1 MCRHLFTVF
10 SIRRLCL
17 VFATSL
23 IALPPANPAMAAAT
37 SASDS
42 LIQLLREYESAVIDG
57 RRTDIARWLHP
68 HYIYTE
74 SDASPSPASSP
85 LDQRLASP
93 LRRTRFQPQ
102 NVVTH
107 VVDSTAVIAGTCV
120 LEEPG
125 RYPRFEARG
134 QFSMTWLKNG
144 ETWLLLA
151 EHRSMNRQLEWA
163 PELPPKTLARLK
175 TDGPAPRAPRTPSIA
190 TIAPANRDPEGSTLT
205 PSTTDNPEIR
215 VHRGILPKIFTDLFR
230 AYEPNKLGYTWDR
243 GDDGFMDFTFST
255 MFPVWPG
262 SGAYPEA
269 IRLYKGAPL
278 RRPLYLSAPKFYV
291 AGTVRA
297 GQYIGTR
304 PSSPVV
310 GKRFN
315 PLLAVRFWAED
326 ADRQAESE
334 DNFLEVV
341 YGHESNGQFIANE
354 ERFKE
359 QLGVFEKIGD
369 ESSTPADAVRARSN
383 AFRSARD
390 HLSRGWDYLGFQFA
404 RDWDANLPF
413 GRQQEVTMGLRLRFN
428 YYLPDGIAQ
437 GRAEQYKHWEGEAV
451 DRPRK
456 NYDGLSFR
464 YTLTVAPPRKIP
476 AGWHKLLRL
485 DRRYTLTW
493 TTGYRSPF
501 RKNTIQ
507 GEASVTLFNTLPFTL
522 WARYGYNSDLIDYY
536 RQDHSVGLS
545 LSYWS
550 F

>member
-1 MCRHLFTVF
+1 MCRPFFTAL
-10 SIRRLCL
+10 SLRRLFL
-17 VFATSL
+17 AFAMSVAAFPL
-23 IALPPANPAMAAAT
+23 ANPALAAA
-37 SASDS
+37 ASERDP

-57 RRTDIARWLHP
+57 RRADIARWLHP
-68 HYIYTE
+68 HYTYTE
-74 SDASPSPASSP
+74 SDGSPSPATSP
-85 LDQRLASP
+85 LEQRLASP

-102 NVVTH
+102 NVVMH
-107 VVDSTAVIAGTCV
+107 VVDSTAVIAGTCL
-120 LEEPG
+120 LEELG

-134 QFSMTWLKNG
+134 QFSMTWVKSG
-144 ETWLLLA
+144 DAWLLLA

-163 PELPPKTLARLK
+163 PELSSETLARLK
-175 TDGPAPRAPRTPSIA
+175 TEPPAPRAALPPPIDA
-190 TIAPANRDPEGSTLT
+190 DPDGSALA
-205 PSTTDNPEIR
+205 PSTADNPEIR

-243 GDDGFMDFTFST
+243 GDDGYMDFTFST

-262 SGAYPEA
+262 SGDYPDA
-269 IRLYKGAPL
+269 IRLYKGALL

-326 ADRQAESE
+326 AHRQTESE

-359 QLGVFEKIGD
+359 QLGVFEKIAG
-369 ESSTPADAVRARSN
+369 ESSTPAEAERAKST

-428 YYLPDGIAQ
+428 YYLSDGIAQ

-464 YTLTVAPPRKIP
+464 YTLTVAPPRKVP

-501 RKNTIQ
+501 RKNTVQ
-507 GEASVTLFNTLPFTL
+507 GEASVTLFDTLPFTL

-536 RQDHSVGLS
+536 RRDHSVGLS